1 MQVNCSYHPTKPALW
16 ECPECNECYCGDC
29 ISKRDVLQYGK
40 KTIHHFC
47 PKCNVY
53 ANRISIGNSVKPFY
67 KNLHKIFIYPFYL
80 RSIILLLVLS
90 LASAIFTGGGF
101 ISFWINIAIWIA
113 MVKYSFASLKETANG
128 KLTPPPITYEN
139 ISGDIIMVIKQIA
152 LYAILVIATITIF
165 AKFGIIIGV
174 LFIGFLLLSLPAM
187 ITVLVATESLI
198 AAINPVIFVKMAW
211 RVGWPYL
218 VMYLFLIILLSAPSA
233 LGFYFIK
240 FLPEGSHIF
249 LQSLAEKYYMIV
261 SYHLMGYVMLQ
272 YHEEI
277 GWTPVY
283 DELVSEDEGKEVE
296 QKPADEILTRV
307 DMFIKDGNIDH
318 AISYIKSE
326 VGTDIKDLNIS
337 ERYYKLLK
345 IKQDTQKMVE
355 HGKTYLD
362 LLIAD
367 KEWNKACQ
375 VYSDCLGANNNFLP
389 SSSSLF
395 KIGGLLNDRGNPKG
409 AIDAYNRFV
418 KSDPQNPLTPKV
430 YFLSANILNEKLNL
444 PQKASKILSAVIK
457 KYPGNDIVPHAK
469 SYLKKM
475 QPGAAA

>member
-1 MQVNCSYHPTKPALW
+1 MQINCSYHPTKPALW
-16 ECPECNECYCGDC
+16 ECPDCNECYCGNC
-29 ISKRDVLQYGK
+29 ISKREVFQYGK
-40 KTIHHFC
+40 KTIHYFC
-47 PKCNVY
+47 PKCNVH
-53 ANRISIGNSVKPFY
+53 ANRVSIGNSVKPFY
-67 KNLHKIFIYPFYL
+67 KNLHKIFIYPFYP

-90 LASAIFTGGGF
+90 FASAIFTGGGF
-101 ISFWINIAIWIA
+101 ISFWINIAIAIA
-113 MVKYSFASLKETANG
+113 LVKYSFAALKETANG

-139 ISGDIIMVIKQIA
+139 ISGDIIMVIKQIV
-152 LYAILVIATITIF
+152 LYIVLVIATITIF
-165 AKFGIIIGV
+165 AKFGIIISV
-174 LFIGFLLLSLPAM
+174 LFIGFILLSLPAM

-233 LGFYFIK
+233 LGFYIIK
-240 FLPEGSHIF
+240 FLPEGSHLF
-249 LQSLAEKYYMIV
+249 LQSLAEGYYSIV

-277 GWTPVY
+277 GWTPEY

-296 QKPADEILTRV
+296 QKPSEEILNRV

-318 AISYIKSE
+318 AIAYIRSE
-326 VGTDIKDLNIS
+326 VGTDIKDLDIS

-345 IKQDTQKMVE
+345 IRQDSQKLIE
-355 HGKTYLD
+355 HGKSYLD
-362 LLIAD
+362 LLINE
-367 KEWNKACQ
+367 KKWNEACK
-375 VYSDCLGANNNFLP
+375 VYTDCLGLDINFIP

-395 KIGGLLNDRGNPKG
+395 KIGGLLNEMGNPKG
-409 AIDAYNRFV
+409 SIDAYNRFV
-418 KSDPQNPLTPKV
+418 KSYPQNPLTPKV

-444 PQKASKILSAVIK
+444 PKKASKILSAVIR
-457 KYPGNDIVPHAK
+457 KYPNNDIVPHVR

-475 QPGAAA
+475 HPDMAT